1 MQAKTRAFN
10 EKMASTRR
18 IEEIKMEKIGEKN
31 QIQEASEIEVWEKN
45 SREDTDLLKQ
55 LKELNQDL
63 RIQFYVFKR
72 K

>member
-18 IEEIKMEKIGEKN
+18 IDEIKMEKIGEKN

>member
-10 EKMASTRR
+10 EKMAWTRR

-45 SREDTDLLKQ
+45 SREDTDLLK
-55 LKELNQDL
+55 
-63 RIQFYVFKR
+63 
-72 K
+72 